1 MRRLKN
7 ILRNIN
13 KNPNVNRFL
22 DMSRRRKTNG
32 KANNSNL
39 VGLVATVTNVEN
51 VNVGKR
57 VVIQEVN
64 NDIAKV
70 FLLDDKKMNKFY
82 LPVSDLRIFSR
93 ERSQK
98 YLLENVID
106 GFMSVVNKAINGD
119 EVKRYSDKISLR
131 QELDNIAECFGEFS
145 KWREINFGGNANNE
159 PIFEEP
165 KDDHEED
172 TESNYCN
179 HILQCRDLFAKCSE
193 FCRDNN
199 VSPMLFV
206 SKLSEHL
213 YAMHE
218 RYAPKDKK

>member
-7 ILRNIN
+7 ISRNIN

-22 DMSRRRKTNG
+22 YMSRRRKTNG

-39 VGLVATVTNVEN
+39 AGLVATVTNAEN

-57 VVIQEVN
+57 VAIQEVN

-82 LPVSDLRIFSR
+82 LPVSDLHPFSR
-93 ERSQK
+93 ERSQE

-106 GFMSVVNKAINGD
+106 GFMGIVNKVVNGD
-119 EVKRYSDKISLR
+119 EDWRKHAGSSADNAQPPKKEPRDLTDDSERNYS
-131 QELDNIAECFGEFS
+131 
-145 KWREINFGGNANNE
+145 
-159 PIFEEP
+159 
-165 KDDHEED
+165 
-172 TESNYCN
+172 N
-179 HILQCRDLFAKCSE
+179 HILEGGDLIVKCSK
-193 FCRDNN
+193 FCRDYK
-199 VSPMLFV
+199 VSPIYFI

-213 YAMHE
+213 YCMHE

>member
-1 MRRLKN
+1 
-7 ILRNIN
+7 
-13 KNPNVNRFL
+13 
-22 DMSRRRKTNG
+22 MSRRRNRNTN

-70 FLLDDKKMNKFY
+70 LLLDDKEMNKFY
-82 LPVSDLRIFSR
+82 LPVSDLRLFSR

-98 YLLENVID
+98 ILLENIID
-106 GFMSVVNKAINGD
+106 GLRMDIVNKAINGD
-119 EVKRYSDKISLR
+119 EGKRHSDKSSLA
-131 QELDNIAECFGEFS
+131 QELDNIAECFGEFA
-145 KWREINFGGNANNE
+145 KWCESNFGCKVPNE

-165 KDDHEED
+165 KTD
-172 TESNYCN
+172 TEDNSERNYFD
-179 HILQCRDLFAKCSE
+179 HILEASDLFIKCSE
-193 FCRDNN
+193 FCRDYK
-199 VSPMLFV
+199 VSPIYFI
-206 SKLSEHL
+206 SQLSEHL

-218 RYAPKDKK
+218 RYALKNEK

>member
-7 ILRNIN
+7 ISRNIN
-13 KNPNVNRFL
+13 KNPNVIRFY
-22 DMSRRRKTNG
+22 MSRRRKTNG

-70 FLLDDKKMNKFY
+70 FLLEDKKMNKFY
-82 LPVSDLRIFSR
+82 LPVSDLRLFSR
-93 ERSQK
+93 ERSQE

-106 GFMSVVNKAINGD
+106 GFMGIVNKVVNGD
-119 EVKRYSDKISLR
+119 ED
-131 QELDNIAECFGEFS
+131 
-145 KWREINFGGNANNE
+145 WRKHARGNADNAQPPKKE
-159 PIFEEP
+159 PRDLT
-165 KDDHEED
+165 DDSEK
-172 TESNYCN
+172 NYYN
-179 HILQCRDLFAKCSE
+179 HILEGGDLIVKCSN
-193 FCRDNN
+193 FCRDYK
-199 VSPMLFV
+199 VSPIYFI

-213 YAMHE
+213 YCMHE

>member
-7 ILRNIN
+7 ISRNIN

-22 DMSRRRKTNG
+22 DMSRRRRKTSG

-57 VVIQEVN
+57 VAIQEVN

-82 LPVSDLRIFSR
+82 LPVSDLRPFSR
-93 ERSQK
+93 ERSQE
-98 YLLENVID
+98 YLIENVID
-106 GFMSVVNKAINGD
+106 GFMGIVNKVVNGD
-119 EVKRYSDKISLR
+119 ED
-131 QELDNIAECFGEFS
+131 
-145 KWREINFGGNANNE
+145 WRKHARGNADNAQ
-159 PIFEEP
+159 PP
-165 KDDHEED
+165 KKESKDLTDDSERNY
-172 TESNYCN
+172 SN
-179 HILQCRDLFAKCSE
+179 HVLEGGDLIVKCSK
-193 FCRDNN
+193 FCRDYK
-199 VSPMLFV
+199 VSPIYFI
-206 SKLSEHL
+206 SQLSEHL

>member
-7 ILRNIN
+7 ISRNIN

-82 LPVSDLRIFSR
+82 LPVSDLRPFSR
-93 ERSQK
+93 ERSQE
-98 YLLENVID
+98 YLLESVID
-106 GFMSVVNKAINGD
+106 GFMGIVNKVVNGD
-119 EVKRYSDKISLR
+119 ED
-131 QELDNIAECFGEFS
+131 
-145 KWREINFGGNANNE
+145 WRKHARGKDNNE
-159 PIFEEP
+159 PIFGEP
-165 KDDHEED
+165 KDLTDDSER
-172 TESNYCN
+172 NYSN
-179 HILQCRDLFAKCSE
+179 HILEGGDLLIKCSK
-193 FCRDNN
+193 FCRDYK
-199 VSPMLFV
+199 VSPIYFI
-206 SKLSEHL
+206 SQLSEHL

>member
-39 VGLVATVTNVEN
+39 VGLVATVTNAEN

-64 NDIAKV
+64 NDIAKL
-70 FLLDDKKMNKFY
+70 FLLDDKQMNKFY
-82 LPVSDLRIFSR
+82 LPISDLHPFSR
-93 ERSQK
+93 ERSQE
-98 YLLENVID
+98 YLLKNITD
-106 GFMSVVNKAINGD
+106 SFMRIFSMPTIGD
-119 EVKRYSDKISLR
+119 EDWRKHAR
-131 QELDNIAECFGEFS
+131 DNAD
-145 KWREINFGGNANNE
+145 NAQ
-159 PIFEEP
+159 PPKKEP
-165 KDDHEED
+165 KDLTDDSERNY
-172 TESNYCN
+172 SN
-179 HILQCRDLFAKCSE
+179 HVLEGGDLIVKCSK
-193 FCRDNN
+193 FCRDYK
-199 VSPMLFV
+199 VSPIYFI
-206 SKLSEHL
+206 SQLSEHL

>member
-7 ILRNIN
+7 ISRNIN

-57 VVIQEVN
+57 VAIQEVN

-82 LPVSDLRIFSR
+82 LPVSDLRPFSR
-93 ERSQK
+93 ERSQE

-106 GFMSVVNKAINGD
+106 GFMGIVSKVVNGD
-119 EVKRYSDKISLR
+119 ED
-131 QELDNIAECFGEFS
+131 
-145 KWREINFGGNANNE
+145 WRKHARGNADNAQPPKKE
-159 PIFEEP
+159 PRDLT
-165 KDDHEED
+165 DDSEK
-172 TESNYCN
+172 NYSN
-179 HILQCRDLFAKCSE
+179 HILEGGELLIKCSK
-193 FCRDNN
+193 FCRDYK
-199 VSPMLFV
+199 VSPMFFI

-218 RYAPKDKK
+218 RYAPKNKK